1 MNKSFFTATLL
12 SSLLGFAQ
20 QSQQTSDYNQ
30 IKHNTSHSLHAED
43 RLRLFRAV
51 PGEFTGDLGFFGD
64 TWSNTADGA
73 ANDFMSLYFAP
84 HYELELGG
92 GFAFET
98 GGIFTYDLK
107 DNGGF
112 DEIIA
117 DKSVLSELA
126 ISYSFSET
134 TIKAG
139 RQSLEFIILEDYFD
153 GITVYSDEFDGLSLR
168 GAWVN
173 KGATLDPDD
182 LTKFE
187 EEYFGLDS
195 GNKDGVYAFE
205 ADYQLTE
212 DLTLSGSVAYA
223 NNYFT
228 QYGSRVVW
236 ETGMNALT
244 VELFNVENYQEDVK
258 DGYLFHVDDTLSFDH
273 FTISAG
279 YIQTS
284 EDAGVGGLLNNF
296 YDPFAEDTIEEF
308 LNVQAW
314 YLTST
319 ISLSDDTEFTVTYG
333 DKYADI
339 DDEGT
344 IITDEKIR
352 EFDLILTHNFSDSF
366 SSEFAFVNYDSDK
379 DDSWSRFYANVVY
392 SF

>member
-1 MNKSFFTATLL
+1 MTKSFFAVTLL
-12 SSLLGFAQ
+12 SSLLGFSQ
-20 QSQQTSDYNQ
+20 QSQQMPDYNQ
-30 IKHNTSHSLHAED
+30 VKHNTAHSLHEEG
-43 RLRLFRAV
+43 REGIFKSI
-51 PGEFTGDLGFFGD
+51 PGDLTGDIGFFGD
-64 TWSNTADGA
+64 TWGNLADGSD
-73 ANDFMSLYFAP
+73 NDFMSLYFAP
-84 HYELELGG
+84 HYELELGA

-98 GGIFTYDLK
+98 GGLFTYDLK

-112 DEIIA
+112 DDIIA

-126 ISYSFSET
+126 LSYNFSET

-153 GITVYSDEFDGLSLR
+153 GITIYSDEVDGLSLR
-168 GAWVN
+168 TAWVN

-195 GNKDGVYAFE
+195 DNNDGVYAFE
-205 ADYQLTE
+205 ADYELT
-212 DLTLSGSVAYA
+212 DGLTLSGSVAYA
-223 NNYFT
+223 NDYFT

-236 ETGMNALT
+236 EAGMNALT
-244 VELFNVENYQEDVK
+244 VELFNVENYQQDVA
-258 DGYLFHVDDTLSFDH
+258 DGYLFHIDDTLSFDN
-273 FTISAG
+273 FTVSAG

-284 EDAGVGGLLNNF
+284 EKAGVGGLLNNF
-296 YDPFAEDTIEEF
+296 YDPFAEDTIEDF

-319 ISLSDDTEFTVTYG
+319 LSLSDDTELTLTYG

-344 IITDEKIR
+344 IITGEKIR
-352 EFDLILTHNFSDSF
+352 EFDLVLTHSFSERF

-379 DDSWSRFYANVVY
+379 DDSWNRFYANVIY